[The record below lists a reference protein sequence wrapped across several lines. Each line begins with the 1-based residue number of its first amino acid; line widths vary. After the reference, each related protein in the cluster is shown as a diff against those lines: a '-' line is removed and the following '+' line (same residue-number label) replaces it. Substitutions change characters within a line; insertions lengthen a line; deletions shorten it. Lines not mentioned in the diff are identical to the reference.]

1 MYKPTFKHAIRLAND
16 TPAPNAASLQASIV
30 APAYEESSKDVLLD
44 AMNSS
49 DVVSSLSNIRE
60 SNKIQKDQPRQI
72 EPSKQAKKDVEREE
86 LPGPGPK
93 LAYSK
98 AGAEDSALA
107 FSYQGLR
114 MVPTATFGC

>member
-16 TPAPNAASLQASIV
+16 TAPNVSSLQASIV

-44 AMNSS
+44 SMNSS

-72 EPSKQAKKDVEREE
+72 EPSKQAKKDVEKEE
-86 LPGPGPK
+86 LPGLGPK
-93 LAYSK
+93 LAYSN
-98 AGAEDSALA
+98 AGAEDGALA

-114 MVPTATFGC
+114 MVPTATFGY